1 MELDY
6 GTVYIYS
13 IYIIFQTSNYAIQRY
28 NKQWFSC
35 LSVASRRQKLREW
48 RIEERTCS
56 VKFYNTEP
64 LSQFDS
70 IILRLI
76 DSTESGKI
84 TREELGLTLGFDIA
98 NRSFG
103 SKRYYKDSAE
113 VSLFNKLLDSV
124 MMWNLII
131 EESED
136 ENTKDESLDISDST
150 EKNENVTEENH
161 KKSNATKYIRLTR
174 LGHKALDMNCKFSF
188 FSGEKVV
195 MSNVN
200 KSEYLEDTENFPFSP
215 L

>member
-1 MELDY
+1 
-6 GTVYIYS
+6 
-13 IYIIFQTSNYAIQRY
+13 
-28 NKQWFSC
+28 
-35 LSVASRRQKLREW
+35 
-48 RIEERTCS
+48 
-56 VKFYNTEP
+56 
-64 LSQFDS
+64 
-70 IILRLI
+70 
-76 DSTESGKI
+76 
-84 TREELGLTLGFDIA
+84 
-98 NRSFG
+98 
-103 SKRYYKDSAE
+103 
-113 VSLFNKLLDSV
+113 

-200 KSEYLEDTENFPFSP
+200 KSEYLEDTENFPFFSSLGLYTEINHVESLNCYEP
-215 L
+215 DDIDIDHTDDLINRLNLQSEALQIFLRHKRLIVGNML

>member
-1 MELDY
+1 MA
-6 GTVYIYS
+6 
-13 IYIIFQTSNYAIQRY
+13 N
-28 NKQWFSC
+28 
-35 LSVASRRQKLREW
+35 RRKNLF
-48 RIEERTCS
+48 CK
-56 VKFYNTEP
+56 VYNTEP